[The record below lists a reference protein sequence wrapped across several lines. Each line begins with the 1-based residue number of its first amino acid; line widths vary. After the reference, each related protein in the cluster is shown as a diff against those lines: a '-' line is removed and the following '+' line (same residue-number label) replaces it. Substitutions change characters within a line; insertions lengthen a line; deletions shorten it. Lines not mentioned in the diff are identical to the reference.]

1 MTRISHKRRRLPATV
16 SQHAVWLCFGF
27 TLSLRDIEEL
37 PAQRGVGVSYETV
50 RCWASRVGPA
60 AETCRRVGRWLIVDE
75 VRTVTQHQSRLA
87 DDAGWGV
94 SSTSSFA
101 KARSSD
107 VRLAL
112 GVRGDRLTHRLEQ
125 RFHRHR
131 LHHHIVSAAREAG
144 LTDIQ

>member
-1 MTRISHKRRRLPATV
+1 MTQISYKRCRFPATV

-75 VRTVTQHQSRLA
+75 VRTVTQHQSKLA
-87 DDAGWGV
+87 DDAGWGGHQPAALQKPAQA
-94 SSTSSFA
+94 TFA
-101 KARSSD
+101 
-107 VRLAL
+107 
-112 GVRGDRLTHRLEQ
+112 
-125 RFHRHR
+125 
-131 LHHHIVSAAREAG
+131 
-144 LTDIQ
+144 